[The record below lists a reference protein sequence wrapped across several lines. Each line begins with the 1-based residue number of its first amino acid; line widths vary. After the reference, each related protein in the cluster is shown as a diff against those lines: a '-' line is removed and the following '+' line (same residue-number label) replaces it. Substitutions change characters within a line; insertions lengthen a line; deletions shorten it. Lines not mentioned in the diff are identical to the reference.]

1 MDILFRCLNVALM
14 LTMPLALGVFL
25 ARRLKTGWRP
35 YLIGAGTFL
44 GSQILHIPFN
54 SWLLSPAFDRL
65 GLSPPWEGTGL
76 IVAACAL
83 GLSAGVFEEG
93 ARYIVLRRWLRD
105 ARTWSRG
112 VMFGAGHGGVESV
125 AVGVITLI
133 ALFQAVAYRDADLSS
148 LVPPDQLSAAQ
159 AQLAAYWAA
168 PPSLIVLGSVERA
181 IALCVQISLAV
192 VVVRAV
198 TRGNPAWLALAI
210 GWHAFVDALAVFVAT
225 KYGPY
230 LTEGLLAVVA
240 FISLG
245 ILFKLRTPDLP
256 EPDQPATS
264 PRAEAFEPFT
274 PATPRNSEV
283 EDSRFLG

>member
-1 MDILFRCLNVALM
+1 MPLVLMGILF
-14 LTMPLALGVFL
+14 
-25 ARRLKTGWRP
+25 
-35 YLIGAGTFL
+35 
-44 GSQILHIPFN
+44 
-54 SWLLSPAFDRL
+54 
-65 GLSPPWEGTGL
+65 
-76 IVAACAL
+76 

-105 ARTWSRG
+105 ARTWSQG
-112 VMFGAGHGGVESV
+112 VMFGAGHGGIESV

-148 LVPPDQLSAAQ
+148 LVPPDQLIAAQ

-181 IALCVQISLAV
+181 IALCVQVSLAV

-198 TRGNPAWLALAI
+198 TRRNPAWLALAI
-210 GWHAFVDALAVFVAT
+210 GWHAFTDALAVFVAT

-230 LTEGLLAVVA
+230 LTEGLLAIVA

-245 ILFKLRTPDLP
+245 ILFKLRTPDPP
-256 EPDQPATS
+256 EPAEPAAPPQT
-264 PRAEAFEPFT
+264 EAFEPFT
-274 PATPRNSEV
+274 PATPRSGEV

>member
-1 MDILFRCLNVALM
+1 MDILFRCLNVAWM

-35 YLIGAGTFL
+35 YLIGVGTFL

-65 GLSPPWEGTGL
+65 GLNPPWQGTGL

-105 ARTWSRG
+105 ARTWSQG
-112 VMFGAGHGGVESV
+112 VMFGAGHGGVEAV

-159 AQLAAYWAA
+159 AQLAAYWEA

-210 GWHAFVDALAVFVAT
+210 GWHAFTDALAVFVAT
-225 KYGPY
+225 RYGPY
-230 LTEGLLAVVA
+230 LTEGVLAVVA
-240 FISLG
+240 FLSLG
-245 ILFKLRTPDLP
+245 MLFKLRTPNP
-256 EPDQPATS
+256 SEPDQPTA
-264 PRAEAFEPFT
+264 PPQAEALEPFI
-274 PATPRNSEV
+274 PSTPRNSEV

>member
-1 MDILFRCLNVALM
+1 MDILFRCLNAALM

-35 YLIGAGTFL
+35 YLIGVGTFL

-54 SWLLSPAFDRL
+54 SWVLSPAFERL
-65 GLSPPWEGTGL
+65 GLSQPWEGAGL

-105 ARTWSRG
+105 ARTWSQG
-112 VMFGAGHGGVESV
+112 VMFGAGHGGVESA

-133 ALFQAVAYRDADLSS
+133 ALFQAIAYRDADLSGH
-148 LVPPDQLSAAQ
+148 VPPEQLSAAR

-181 IALCVQISLAV
+181 ISLCVQVSLAV

-210 GWHAFVDALAVFVAT
+210 GWHAFTDALALFVAT
-225 KYGPY
+225 RYGPY

-240 FISLG
+240 FISLA
-245 ILFKLRTPDLP
+245 ILFTLRTPDPP
-256 EPDQPATS
+256 EPAERASQPQ
-264 PRAEAFEPFT
+264 AEAIEPFM
-274 PATPRNSEV
+274 PATPRNDQV